1 MAADRGDYLL
11 RHDRG
16 CIPEPRDAEPF
27 TDEREREGE
36 KIVRRFLG
44 DECSPPGPNYYSH
57 GHDEV
62 FVPGVCCAN
71 FRCDQF

>member
-1 MAADRGDYLL
+1 MAADRSDHLL

-16 CIPEPRDAEPF
+16 YFPEPRDAEPF

-44 DECSPPGPNYYSH
+44 DECSPPLPPGP
-57 GHDEV
+57 
-62 FVPGVCCAN
+62 
-71 FRCDQF
+71 QLLLLWT

>member
-1 MAADRGDYLL
+1 MVITCSAMIEDVFPNRVMLS
-11 RHDRG
+11 HS
-16 CIPEPRDAEPF
+16 PMK
-27 TDEREREGE
+27 EGE
-36 KIVRRFLG
+36 KGKKIVRRFLG

-62 FVPGVCCAN
+62 FVPGACCAN